1 VNFVPIE
8 DHEAAHAAAA
18 TVLGVGV
25 DSFEFDSWGLD
36 GFHGRTMLSHDDLTG
51 LDSFEFRRTLG
62 VIAYM
67 PRLALLDDPWGVNDD
82 ALVLDLCPT
91 GYGAWSWVWT
101 IEQGARRVFQ
111 TDGFR
116 EAFGAARDRI
126 EQQLAEA

>member
-36 GFHGRTMLSHDDLTG
+36 GIHGRTMLSHDDLTG
-51 LDSFEFRRTLG
+51 LDPFEFRRTLG

-67 PRLALLDDPWGVNDD
+67 PRLAFS
-82 ALVLDLCPT
+82 T
-91 GYGAWSWVWT
+91 TRGAST
-101 IEQGARRVFQ
+101 MTRSSPISARRA
-111 TDGFR
+111 TAPGRGFADDEHAVDAGR
-116 EAFGAARDRI
+116 AG
-126 EQQLAEA
+126 